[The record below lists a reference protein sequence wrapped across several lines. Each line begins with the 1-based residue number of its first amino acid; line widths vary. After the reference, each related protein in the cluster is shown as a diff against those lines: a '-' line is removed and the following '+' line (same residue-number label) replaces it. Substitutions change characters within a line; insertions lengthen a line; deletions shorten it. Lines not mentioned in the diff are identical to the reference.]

1 MLPPS
6 PTPSQTASAEVA
18 QRAVEATVLGAVAVV
33 VPEVELEP
41 ACVEVLGAGALEWWP
56 LPQPAA
62 ITTSGKSTASLVT
75 SGIVPYASVVLRR
88 KEVRHD

>member
-1 MLPPS
+1 MPPPS
-6 PTPSQTASAEVA
+6 PTPIQTASAEVV
-18 QRAVEATVLGAVAVV
+18 QRAEVTALVTVAVV
-33 VPEVELEP
+33 VPEVELEAP
-41 ACVEVLGAGALEWWP
+41 GVEALGAGALEWWP